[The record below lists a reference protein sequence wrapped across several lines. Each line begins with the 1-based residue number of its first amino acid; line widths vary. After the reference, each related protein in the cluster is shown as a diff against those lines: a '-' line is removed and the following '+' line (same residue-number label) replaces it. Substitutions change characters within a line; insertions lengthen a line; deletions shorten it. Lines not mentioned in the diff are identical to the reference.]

1 MHFPSF
7 LEDILQKESEITEIL
22 TESLKNIYFII
33 LATIITLNF
42 YYILLLVIIDTVPL
56 LTQVPT

>member
-1 MHFPSF
+1 MHFPFF

-22 TESLKNIYFII
+22 TESLKNIDFII